1 MCIASA
7 TASRAQTPRVRGN
20 SAVQWGKRKALY
32 TPPLPA
38 STPVSIPTS
47 IAIDLLL
54 RDTKSWS
61 ACKRAQKYSCASRGR
76 ASLSASPPLSLN
88 LSARR
93 ALPRHLLELSGR
105 HSSSVLH
112 RDCETKRAFGARRL
126 QHQAMPAGDHRAKQ
140 SACLGRLLGAG
151 AW

>member
-7 TASRAQTPRVRGN
+7 VASRAQTPRVRGH

-76 ASLSASPPLSLN
+76 ASLSASPPT
-88 LSARR
+88 
-93 ALPRHLLELSGR
+93 LLEPLCPSGA
-105 HSSSVLH
+105 S
-112 RDCETKRAFGARRL
+112 ETLARTEW
-126 QHQAMPAGDHRAKQ
+126 PAQQQRPASGLRNEARVW
-140 SACLGRLLGAG
+140 SAAG
-151 AW
+151 FNN